1 MAGDDFGQ
9 LAYLVALLLFV
20 GYWVFGSYRQR
31 VSKSI
36 QQLAIW
42 GLIFLGA
49 ILAVGLWEDIRSTV
63 QPVQTVMQ
71 DENRIE
77 LPRAADGH
85 FHATLMINGQS
96 VKFIVDTGASDM
108 VLSKQD
114 ATRAGLDPDTLP
126 YFGRAMTANG
136 EVKTARVRLDEVRFG
151 SFSDRNVAASV
162 NGGEMKGSLL
172 GMSYLN
178 RFEQITIAGNKLI
191 LTR

>member
-1 MAGDDFGQ
+1 MTGDDYGQ

-31 VSKSI
+31 LSKSL

-49 ILAVGLWEDIRSTV
+49 IVAVGLWDDIRSTV
-63 QPVQTVMQ
+63 QPVQTVMT

-85 FHATLMINGQS
+85 FHATLDINGQP
-96 VKFIVDTGASDM
+96 VKFIVDTGASDL
-108 VLSKQD
+108 VLTQQD
-114 ATRAGLDPDTLP
+114 AARIGLDPENLP

-136 EVKTARVRLDEVRFG
+136 EVKTAHVRLDEVRFG

-162 NGGEMKGSLL
+162 NGGEMSGSLL

-178 RFEQITIAGNKLI
+178 RFTQITIAGNKLI

>member
-1 MAGDDFGQ
+1 MTGDDFGH
-9 LAYLVALLLFV
+9 LAYLLVILVFV
-20 GYWVFGSYRQR
+20 GFWVFGSQRQR

-36 QQLAIW
+36 QHLAIW

-49 ILAVGLWEDIRSTV
+49 IAAVGLWDDIRSTV

-77 LPRAADGH
+77 LPRAPDGH
-85 FHATLMINGQS
+85 FHATLVINGQS

-114 ATRAGLDPDTLP
+114 ATRAGLDPDNLP

-136 EVKTARVRLDEVRFG
+136 EVKTAFVRLDEVRFG
-151 SFSDRNVAASV
+151 SFTDRNVAASV
-162 NGGEMKGSLL
+162 NGGEMSGSLL

-178 RFEQITIAGNKLI
+178 RFAQITIAGNKLI